1 MIFEE
6 LVAIATGV
14 ERDREYHRHR
24 EGAGGEPHGDAARD
38 RRTIGRHQGDDNR
51 AEYRQNPQDGQ
62 PGQCHRTTT
71 ISTTRTAPANIANA

>member
-14 ERDREYHRHR
+14 ECHGEYHRHR
-24 EGAGGEPHGDAARD
+24 ECAGSEPHGDTTRD
-38 RRTIGRHQGDDNR
+38 RRTIGRHQGDDDR
-51 AEYRQNPQDGQ
+51 AENRQNPQDGQ
-62 PGQCHRTTT
+62 PGERHRTTT